1 MLAPLCRR
9 ALIGGA
15 DRNRPICRRV
25 ARSRPDGKENVM
37 HRFIFALALVA
48 ATAAC
53 EYKNERTVQNPA
65 PATVTT
71 AAPASS
77 TTYVNPTG
85 NTTTVTSP
93 APAASTTV
101 YTR

>member
-1 MLAPLCRR
+1 MRIGTGRSVA
-9 ALIGGA
+9 ALPGA
-15 DRNRPICRRV
+15 
-25 ARSRPDGKENVM
+25 APDGKENVM
-37 HRFIFALALVA
+37 HRFIFALVLVA

-85 NTTTVTSP
+85 NMTTVTSP

>member
-1 MLAPLCRR
+1 
-9 ALIGGA
+9 
-15 DRNRPICRRV
+15 
-25 ARSRPDGKENVM
+25 M
-37 HRFIFALALVA
+37 HRFIFALVLVG

-53 EYKNERTVQNPA
+53 EYKNERTVQS

-71 AAPASS
+71 ATPASS
-77 TTYVNPTG
+77 TTYVTPTG